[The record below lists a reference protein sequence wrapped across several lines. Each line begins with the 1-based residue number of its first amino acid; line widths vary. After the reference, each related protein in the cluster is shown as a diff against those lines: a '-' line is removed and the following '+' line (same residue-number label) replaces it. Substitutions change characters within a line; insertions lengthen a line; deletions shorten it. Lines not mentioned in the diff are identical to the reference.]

1 MTDYNL
7 LPRCPLCGEELR
19 LSYAFTSDKA
29 EGHKQKWHY
38 YCRCGLWFPLR
49 DTPEAALAVAMKW
62 AGSVEPCTSRE
73 NRGVKSREEGRSG

>member
-19 LSYAFTSDKA
+19 LSYAFASNKA

-38 YCRCGLWFPLR
+38 YCKCGLWFPLR
-49 DTPEAALAVAMKW
+49 DTPEEALDVAKRLQW
-62 AGSVEPCTSRE
+62 HEQEAKVDEKCKP
-73 NRGVKSREEGRSG
+73 